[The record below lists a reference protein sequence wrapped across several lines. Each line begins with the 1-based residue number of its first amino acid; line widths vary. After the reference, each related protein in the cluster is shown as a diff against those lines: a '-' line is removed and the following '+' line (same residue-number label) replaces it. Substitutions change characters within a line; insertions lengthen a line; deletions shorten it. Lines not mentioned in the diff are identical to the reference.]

1 MKELKINKKFNTIE
15 EMEKFEEELS
25 QNYVIFMIT
34 HKDKLQI
41 ENVLYFAE
49 R

>member
-15 EMEKFEEELS
+15 EMEKFEEELR
-25 QNYVIFMIT
+25 QKYVIIMII

-41 ENVLYFAE
+41 ENALYFAE